1 MSRLSAN
8 VGSFIGAVD
17 DVRYPRLPVG
27 RNSPSSMTALLCRS
41 RRLDSSAAGH
51 SCQST
56 NFVHSFTGRTI
67 WTGETQVAFGV
78 SLHLDRKSL
87 MRNANDSMTTCFSLG
102 TRLQGDGHGLWRGS
116 HAAQPPAMAEPL
128 GNWGMP

>member
-27 RNSPSSMTALLCRS
+27 RNSPSSMAASFADRDGWTAVQRCTHVNRQTSCMDSQAERS
-41 RRLDSSAAGH
+41 G
-51 SCQST
+51 QE
-56 NFVHSFTGRTI
+56 
-67 WTGETQVAFGV
+67 ETQVAFGI

-102 TRLQGDGHGLWRGS
+102 TRLQGRR
-116 HAAQPPAMAEPL
+116 ARIMARIDECGATARP
-128 GNWGMP
+128 GRTPG

>member
-27 RNSPSSMTALLCRS
+27 RNSPSSMAALLCRS
-41 RRLDSSAAGH
+41 RRWTAVQRCTHVNRQTSCIDSQAERSG
-51 SCQST
+51 Q
-56 NFVHSFTGRTI
+56 
-67 WTGETQVAFGV
+67 EKTQVAFGI
-78 SLHLDRKSL
+78 SLHLDHNSL

-102 TRLQGDGHGLWRGS
+102 TRRHGDGQGLWRGS
-116 HAAQPPAMAEPL
+116 MNAAQPPALAEPL
-128 GNWGMP
+128 G